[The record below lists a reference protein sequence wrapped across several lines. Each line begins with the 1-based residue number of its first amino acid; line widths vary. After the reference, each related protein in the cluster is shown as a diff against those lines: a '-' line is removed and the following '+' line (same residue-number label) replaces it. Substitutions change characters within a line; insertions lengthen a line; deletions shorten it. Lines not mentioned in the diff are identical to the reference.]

1 MNDGN
6 DVSHERLTLSADE
19 MRRMGYRVID
29 MLVEHFEQLGDL
41 PVAGGTGRRELE
53 RLLREPPPEEGRPP
67 GDVLDRVGRDVF
79 GNMSHVD
86 HPRFFAYVPGPGN
99 FVGAMANALVAGFNP
114 FAGAWATASG
124 AAEIE
129 LVTVDWLRDICGL
142 PASAGGTFVSGG
154 SMANLTALA
163 AARHALPEGDIPR
176 AVIYASDQTHSSI
189 DRGARLLGF
198 RRDQLRTLPTD
209 EDFRLPIETLRNA
222 IAADRAAGKR
232 PFALVANGGTTNTGA
247 VDPLPELAALRD
259 REGLWMHVDGAY
271 GAAAAL
277 TERGRRALAGMEL
290 ADSVSLDPHKWLFQP
305 FECGCILLRD
315 AQLLK
320 ETFRLVPEYL
330 RDSDLAAEEVNFR
343 DWGVQLTRGFRG
355 LDLWMSVQV
364 FGLEAFRAA
373 VDRGIDLALLAE
385 RRLHGS
391 PAWRVITSAGLGIV
405 TFRFTPDNRA
415 ERELDEINRRIAGE
429 CVAGRHA
436 MLSTTVLR
444 GRTVLR
450 LCTINPRTSDDDILG
465 TIERLEIIGRRIA
478 EG

>member
-1 MNDGN
+1 MNDNG
-6 DVSHERLTLSADE
+6 HERLTLSADE

-29 MLVEHFEQLGDL
+29 MLVEHFEQLETL
-41 PVAGGTGRRELE
+41 PVAGGMGRRELE
-53 RLLREPPPEEGRPP
+53 LLFREPPPGKGRSME
-67 GDVLDRVGRDVF
+67 DVLDRVGRDIF

-129 LVTVDWLRDICGL
+129 LVTVEWLREICGL

-154 SMANLTALA
+154 SMANLTAIA
-163 AARHALPEGDIPR
+163 AARHALPEEDIQQ
-176 AVIYASDQTHSSI
+176 AVIYASDQAHSSI
-189 DRGARLLGF
+189 ERGARILGF
-198 RRDQLRTLPTD
+198 RRDQLRLIPAD
-209 EDFRLPIETLRNA
+209 EDFRIPADALRHA
-222 IAADRAAGKR
+222 IADDRAAGRR
-232 PFALVANGGTTNTGA
+232 PFVLVANAGTTNTGA
-247 VDPLPELAALRD
+247 VDPLPELAAIRD
-259 REGLWMHVDGAY
+259 EERLWLHVDGAY

-277 TERGRRALAGMEL
+277 TERGRRALAGIEL

-320 ETFRLVPEYL
+320 DTFRLVPEYL
-330 RDSDLAAEEVNFR
+330 KDSDLAAEEVNFR

-355 LDLWMSVQV
+355 LDLWMSIQV
-364 FGLEAFRAA
+364 FGLDAFRAA

-385 RRLHGS
+385 RRLRVAPS
-391 PAWRVITSAGLGIV
+391 WRVVTSTGLGIV
-405 TFRFTPDNRA
+405 TFRFIAENRT
-415 ERELDEINRRIAGE
+415 EEELDDINRRIAGE
-429 CVAGRHA
+429 CLANGHA

-444 GRTVLR
+444 GQTVLR
-450 LCTINPRTSDDDILG
+450 LCTINPRSSDDDILG
-465 TIERLEIIGRRIA
+465 TIDRLEIIGRRIT